1 MEEWRIGPE
10 RGQGFEQQCPVA
22 LLPEHRRGK
31 GLDRA
36 VLVQEPRRRDRADP
50 RNARIAVG
58 RVADER
64 EEVGDQLGLHAEFL
78 AHPCRIANRFPL
90 AVDLHDAIATHAL
103 GQVLVGRPDADFLHP
118 LIPGGDLRR
127 RRQGVVGF
135 QLDHGPYH
143 HSHRRE
149 RFLERLELREQR
161 GLDALPGLVVG
172 PEVVAE
178 RLDDVIG
185 RHTDVSRS
193 GLDHLQYRMQ
203 HAADGAEAL
212 ILALAEM
219 APAVKLAEQLV
230 RTVDEMNDHA
240 AASGRRSRSGL
251 RQPAH
256 SRRR

>member
-1 MEEWRIGPE
+1 MPW
-10 RGQGFEQQCPVA
+10 
-22 LLPEHRRGK
+22 
-31 GLDRA
+31 
-36 VLVQEPRRRDRADP
+36 
-50 RNARIAVG
+50 
-58 RVADER
+58 
-64 EEVGDQLGLHAEFL
+64 
-78 AHPCRIANRFPL
+78 
-90 AVDLHDAIATHAL
+90 
-103 GQVLVGRPDADFLHP
+103 
-118 LIPGGDLRR
+118 RR
-127 RRQGVVGF
+127 RRRSPPGISAWRKSASGRPTRTWPSACVAIASCKSTARGK
-135 QLDHGPYH
+135 
-143 HSHRRE
+143 
-149 RFLERLELREQR
+149 RFAMRLELREQR